1 MRVGPCGIPLTYKR
15 RAMPLYSKGWTKRQ
29 KKMTRDNKEEG
40 RIDSQIL
47 LASSFAL
54 EKLA

>member
-1 MRVGPCGIPLTYKR
+1 MRIGPCGIPLTYKR